1 MLVLS
6 RKANES
12 LVIDGNVTVRVLGIN
27 GNRVRLGIEAP
38 PEIRVRRAE
47 LAAEASDKNDEEQKH
62 GSDSA

>member
-47 LAAEASDKNDEEQKH
+47 HVAGDKKDEEQKH